1 MTDSADVDKQ
11 PLTWPTLFGPEEL
24 DEPIVEH
31 IHIKTD
37 QESID
42 ELLFEIELNHSHVA
56 DKLRLLLGYPE
67 FEIEIQNLIVNN
79 KRLDRQGFSKNV
91 LDCLLKLF
99 HLHVEKYV
107 MMTEVKQDTWE
118 LNHLI

>member
-1 MTDSADVDKQ
+1 MTNNADADKQ
-11 PLTWPTLFGPEEL
+11 PLTWSTLFGPEEL
-24 DEPIVEH
+24 DEPIIEH
-31 IHIKTD
+31 IHIKID

-91 LDCLLKLF
+91 LDCLLKLY
-99 HLHVEKYV
+99 HLHVDQYG
-107 MMTEVKQDTWE
+107 MMTAVKQDAWE
-118 LNHLI
+118 MNHLR